1 MYEERSRN
9 GSFTG
14 EGNYLVKKA
23 GISDICM
30 VYFENLLPLQSRD
43 LLFFKQYCLLF
54 FKEKQTWKETINIK
68 HTEAL
73 IEDVIQ

>member
-30 VYFENLLPLQSRD
+30 VYFENLLPL
-43 LLFFKQYCLLF
+43 
-54 FKEKQTWKETINIK
+54 
-68 HTEAL
+68 
-73 IEDVIQ
+73 